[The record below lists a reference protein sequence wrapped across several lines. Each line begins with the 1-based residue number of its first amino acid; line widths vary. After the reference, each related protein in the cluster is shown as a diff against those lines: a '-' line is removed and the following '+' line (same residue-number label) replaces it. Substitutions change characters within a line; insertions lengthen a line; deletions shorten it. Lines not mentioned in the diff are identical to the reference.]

1 MSRQSTLLYGGGK
14 YYEGLRWYGGRW
26 YASDALKGM
35 VFTIDESGEREDL
48 ASFEGLCSGL
58 GQLPDG
64 SILAV
69 SMLDRTLQRITADGH
84 VSQYADLSEVCSS
97 WANDMIVDAKG
108 RAWVG
113 QIGFAIHEGAAPEP
127 TTILRVDI
135 DGSVHVAADGLW
147 CPNGIV
153 VTADGNTL
161 IIAESFAA
169 RLTAFTITAS
179 GELTDRRVFAQFGT
193 PPEPGPAEQ
202 MLSSLE
208 VAPDG
213 LAIDSEDFIWAADA
227 ANRRCIRISPAGEIV
242 DEARHPDSANL
253 YSCALGGSDGRTLL
267 LAASEGFFEALAG
280 VDGTAELLT
289 TSVDVPA

>member
-1 MSRQSTLLYGGGK
+1 MTRLATLLYGGGK
-14 YYEGLRWYGGRW
+14 YYEGLRWYGDRW
-26 YASDALKGM
+26 YASDALHGR
-35 VFTIDESGEREDL
+35 VFTVDETGRREDL

-58 GQLPDG
+58 GQLHDG
-64 SILAV
+64 SLLAV
-69 SMLDRTLQRITADGH
+69 SMLDQKLRRITADGQ
-84 VSQYADLSEVCSS
+84 VSEYADLSKVANS
-97 WANDMIVDAKG
+97 WVNDMLVDKQG

-127 TTILRVDI
+127 ATIFRVDP

-147 CPNGIV
+147 CPNGVV
-153 VTADGNTL
+153 VTSDGSTL
-161 IIAESFAA
+161 IVAESFAA
-169 RLTAFTITAS
+169 RLTAFTITES
-179 GELTDRRVFAQFGT
+179 GALTDRRVFAQFGT

-202 MLSSLE
+202 MLGSLE

-227 ANRRCIRISPAGEIV
+227 ANRRCIRISPDGEIV
-242 DEARHPDSANL
+242 DEVRHRDDANI

-267 LAASEGFFEALAG
+267 IAASEGFFEALAG

-289 TSVDVPA
+289 ATVSVPA